1 MRTQTTGGRSLNVRI
16 DNTLL
21 IMLIEGWAA
30 WLRNHPHTAWH
41 DYLRMVWG
49 VGVESIARE
58 MKESKEL
65 ANIVEGERL

>member
-1 MRTQTTGGRSLNVRI
+1 MKTQAMGGRSLNVRI

-30 WLRNHPHTAWH
+30 WLRIHPHTAWH

-58 MKESKEL
+58 MRASKEL
-65 ANIVEGERL
+65 ADIVESEEI